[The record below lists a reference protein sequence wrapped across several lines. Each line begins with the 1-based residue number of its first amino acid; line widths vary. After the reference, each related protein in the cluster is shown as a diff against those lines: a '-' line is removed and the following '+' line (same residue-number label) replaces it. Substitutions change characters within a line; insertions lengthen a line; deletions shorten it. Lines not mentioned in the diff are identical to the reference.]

1 MNTQM
6 STRVSEGH
14 HQALLGIVTKFCNKM
29 GFPGGTVVKNPPA
42 YAGNARDAVSILGLR
57 RSPGVGKGNSL
68 HYSYLENYMDRGA
81 WQATVHGGLKELYT
95 TKHTQ
100 AIKQTFHSLFHIY
113 FNHCRSKTDTKYG
126 LLQRDFFPRC
136 TKILTLSIFR
146 MESIY
151 ALLSQDSLS
160 RGIYSL

>member
-1 MNTQM
+1 MVQCKE
-6 STRVSEGH
+6 STCQSRRNKRPRFNPWVRKILWSRKRI
-14 HQALLGIVTKFCNKM
+14 LGSGK
-29 GFPGGTVVKNPPA
+29 FPGVE
-42 YAGNARDAVSILGLR
+42 
-57 RSPGVGKGNSL
+57 KGNTLQHSC
-68 HYSYLENYMDRGA
+68 LENYMDRGA

-113 FNHCRSKTDTKYG
+113 FNHCRSKTDNKYG

>member
-81 WQATVHGGLKELYT
+81 WQVTVIQKPRVIQASQV
-95 TKHTQ
+95 TQ
-100 AIKQTFHSLFHIY
+100 VVKNLPASA
-113 FNHCRSKTDTKYG
+113 RDTKDVEFDSWV
-126 LLQRDFFPRC
+126 R
-136 TKILTLSIFR
+136 KIP
-146 MESIY
+146 
-151 ALLSQDSLS
+151 
-160 RGIYSL
+160 